1 MNITERRT
9 ATRLS
14 LRIPLRFRSLSN
26 STSPEQRAET
36 VNISQRGVFFTT
48 AFPLTKGTPIEML
61 LKMPSE
67 LTGKA
72 PAEVRCTAHVIHV
85 QPDRSGDGKAGV
97 GVVIERYQT
106 LGAVERRAGP
116 VERQI

>member
-14 LRIPLRFRSLSN
+14 LRIPLRFRALSN
-26 STSPEQRAET
+26 PTSPEQRAET

-61 LKMPSE
+61 LRMPSE

-72 PAEVRCTAHVIHV
+72 PTEVRCTAHVVHV
-85 QPDRSGDGKAGV
+85 QPDGFGNGKAGV
-97 GVVIERYQT
+97 GVEIERYEMP
-106 LGAVERRAGP
+106 GAGERRARP